1 MASVNMT
8 QGLKMVG
15 DRASGVSG
23 AAAAIAGMTFDNNTV
38 AFVNTHTA
46 CNTGG
51 ASPNIQGNALDS
63 TPTGG
68 SAATPYVVSHIC
80 TLTAGQFNGNTV
92 KRIALHNT
100 SSPTD
105 STTSLMF
112 GVDGFSLVKAA
123 TFALVPTFKL
133 SYT

>member
-23 AAAAIAGMTFDNNTV
+23 AAAANAGMSVDDNTSFTNTDTSV
-38 AFVNTHTA
+38 AS
-46 CNTGG
+46 TGG
-51 ASPNIQGNALDS
+51 TPVHFQGNALDS

-68 SAATPYVVSHIC
+68 SAATPYVVTHVM
-80 TLTAGQFNGNTV
+80 TVTTAQYNTFVV
-92 KRIALHNT
+92 KRIGLHN
-100 SSPTD
+100 SAAPTNA
-105 STTSLMF
+105 STTLMF
-112 GVDGFSLVKAA
+112 GIDGFSLTKAS
-123 TFALVPTFKL
+123 TFSLVISFKL